1 MTRKLT
7 ERDVINLIREEYDR
21 QLSDLLG
28 ELDTTGHT
36 SKDDND
42 NIISVGLKVRHTD
55 SNLLYTVS
63 KVGLQDVEL
72 KTPEG
77 QQFTVSREELE
88 KKYSLD

>member
-28 ELDTTGHT
+28 ELDTTGY
-36 SKDDND
+36 SGRVGED
-42 NIISVGLKVRHTD
+42 NIISVGLKVRHTK

-63 KVGLQDVEL
+63 KVGTKDVVL
-72 KTPEG
+72 KSPDG
-77 QQFTVSREELE
+77 HFTVSREELE
-88 KKYSLD
+88 KEYSLD